1 MPTSR
6 PAAASEKAP
15 TPYKKMTLDEL
26 MDIELMNVEVTS
38 VSRRESTVG
47 QSPSA
52 VTVITQDDIRRSGA
66 TSIPQALRMS
76 AGLEV
81 AQIDNSTWAISAR
94 GFNSNTANKLLVL
107 MDGRSVYTPLYSGV
121 FWDVQDTLMQDIDR
135 IEVIRGPAGALW
147 GANAVNGV
155 INIITKD
162 AKDTQGLLLTGG
174 GGTEERNFEGVR
186 YGWKIAD
193 DLFARVYVKHFE
205 RDETALSSGGGGA
218 DDFFMSRSGFRM
230 DWRPSQEN
238 HYTLQGDI
246 YYGTR
251 NNLTFD
257 DTDLSGGNILGR
269 WHHKLANGGD
279 VTLQMYYD
287 HTDRDIPQTFGEVR
301 DTFDVDFQY
310 HFPLGARHD
319 ITCGLG
325 YRVSSDDVT
334 NSAFVVFVPDSQT
347 EQLFSAFVQD
357 EMQLVPDKLRLTIGA
372 KFEHNEFTG
381 FEIQPSARL
390 LWMIDSKQ
398 ALWGAISRAVRT
410 PTRLE
415 RDLLIV
421 TPAVSLFGDKNF
433 ESEDVIAYELGYRTQ
448 PSKLLA
454 LDVAAFYNSYHNLR
468 SLETSGTDFIIG
480 NKLHGETYGLEV
492 GATLKPADWWVFR
505 AAYTHLQVQLERD
518 SDSTDTVT
526 VASEGN
532 DPRNQIYLRSSMD
545 LPHHIDL
552 DCSLRYVSELSNQN
566 VPGYVAVDVRLGWR
580 PNQNLEL
587 AIVGQNLF
595 DDQHPEFGGGANRH
609 EIERSV
615 FATLTYRW

>member
-1 MPTSR
+1 MN
-6 PAAASEKAP
+6 
-15 TPYKKMTLDEL
+15 LDEL
-26 MDIELMNVEVTS
+26 MDIELMKVEVTS

-66 TSIPQALRMS
+66 TSIPEALRMS
-76 AGLEV
+76 PGLEV

-94 GFNSNTANKLLVL
+94 GFDSNTANKLLVL

-162 AKDTQGLLLTGG
+162 AKDTQGFLVTGG

-186 YGWKIAD
+186 YGWKIGD
-193 DLFARVYVKHFE
+193 DVYARVYAKHFE
-205 RDETALSSGGGGA
+205 RDETALSSGDGGA
-218 DDFFMSRSGFRM
+218 DDFFMSQSGFRM
-230 DWRPSQEN
+230 DWQPSQEN

-251 NNLTFD
+251 NNLISD
-257 DTDLSGGNILGR
+257 DTDLSGGNVLGR
-269 WHHKLANGGD
+269 WRHKLANGGD
-279 VTLQMYYD
+279 LTLQMYFD
-287 HTDRDIPQTFGEVR
+287 HTDRDIPQTFAEVR

-310 HFPLGARHD
+310 HFPLGTRHD

-347 EQLFSAFVQD
+347 EQLFSGFVQD
-357 EMQLVPDKLRLTIGA
+357 EMQLVPDKLRLTVGA
-372 KFEHNEFTG
+372 KLEHNEFTG

-390 LWMIDSKQ
+390 LWMIDPRKVV
-398 ALWGAISRAVRT
+398 WGAVSRAVRT

-421 TPAVSLFGDKNF
+421 TPTVSLFGDKNF
-433 ESEDVIAYELGYRTQ
+433 DSEKVIAYELGYRTQ

-454 LDVAAFYNSYHNLR
+454 LDVAAFFNSYDDLR

-480 NKLHGETYGLEV
+480 NKLHGETYGVEL
-492 GATLKPADWWVFR
+492 GATLKPADWWVLR
-505 AAYTHLQVQLERD
+505 AAYTHLQVQLEKD
-518 SDSTDTVT
+518 SDSTDTMT

-532 DPRNQIYLRSSMD
+532 DPRNQVYLRSSMD

-566 VPGYVAVDVRLGWR
+566 VPGYVAVDVRLAWR

-587 AIVGQNLF
+587 AIAGQNLF
-595 DDQHPEFGGGANRH
+595 DDQHPEFGIGANQH
-609 EIERSV
+609 EIERGV
-615 FATLTYRW
+615 FASLTYRW